1 MKPTEAKKRTCR
13 STPAQLA
20 NLRRREP
27 KTGVTRDASF
37 SVRVSKGAREIVKGH
52 IEAEGITISDFF
64 EFLSKRLERGDI
76 TIGDIL
82 KN

>member
-1 MKPTEAKKRTCR
+1 MKSTEPKKKPYK

-27 KTGVTRDASF
+27 KPGVTRDASF

-64 EFLSKRLERGDI
+64 EFLSRRLERGDI
-76 TIGDIL
+76 TIENIL